1 MVVKKVC
8 LVSTVHIQPSKEWV
22 DSLPDDIDI
31 FIVDDSDGKVKI
43 DKDNV
48 RMFNYSQQ
56 EEALGDKYDYFSKHF
71 HKSSACKNFGLWY
84 AYNLGYEYVIVID
97 SDCIIQDKDFVEKHL
112 VLVDGSRNGGW
123 GWENPLE
130 GTGYFSRGLP
140 YEERNKRVVLNLG
153 LWDGLWDINGKDRDP
168 NNSTKNY
175 PTQIGWSPNIKVA
188 VGIIPLSGMNLIIR
202 RDAIPALLFLPNF
215 GEFRRHDDIMGG
227 YIFQQIMKKA
237 GECLSYG
244 QPLVYHDSGVD
255 AKKDEEE
262 ENAMNTSGMY
272 FYKLVDKAMQEVMPC
287 DNYRVMF
294 NQFRLSINLL
304 HTPFEELVSSFE
316 WWAELFKENV

>member
-1 MVVKKVC
+1 MAMKKVC
-8 LVSTVHIQPSKEWV
+8 LVSTVHIQPSKEWI
-22 DSLPDDIDI
+22 DSLPTDIDI

-43 DKDNV
+43 DKKNV

-56 EEALGDKYDYFSKHF
+56 QEALGDKYDYFAKHF

-97 SDCIIQDKDFVEKHL
+97 SDCVIRDKDFVFKHL
-112 VLVDGSRNGGW
+112 YRMELKGW
-123 GWENPLE
+123 GWQNPLE
-130 GTGYFSRGLP
+130 WTGYFSRGFP
-140 YEERNKRVVLNLG
+140 YEERNKRIALNLG
-153 LWDGLWDINGKDRDP
+153 LWDGLWDINGKDR
-168 NNSTKNY
+168 NEENSQKDN
-175 PTQIGWSPNIKVA
+175 PTPKLWFVFQMVA
-188 VGIIPLSGMNLIIR
+188 TGIIPLSGMNLCVR
-202 RDAIPALLFLPNF
+202 RNAIPALLFLPNF

-237 GECLSYG
+237 GECLTYG

-287 DNYRVMF
+287 DNYRSMF
-294 NQFRLSINLL
+294 AQFESAIHDSLIG
-304 HTPFEELVSSFE
+304 TMFEPLIDSFK
-316 WWAELFKENV
+316 WWTKLYV